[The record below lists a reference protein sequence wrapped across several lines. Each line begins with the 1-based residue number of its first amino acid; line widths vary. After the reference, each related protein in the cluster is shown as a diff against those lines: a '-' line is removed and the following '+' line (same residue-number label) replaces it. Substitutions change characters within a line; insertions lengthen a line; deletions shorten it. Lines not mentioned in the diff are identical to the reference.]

1 MTLEIEDI
9 LKASPYLRKG
19 VATGMPSRMRSDSSE
34 DQRDLLFRLNNQ
46 QKIPFSKVTDSKDR
60 GWRDNT
66 SLPMDEEILKEDV
79 NHDGRKCPRCNRG
92 PLGTIENPETGEV
105 EAEFCPDCEYYTE
118 KEDKQRP
125 GMEIKY
131 PTEER
136 AQEEAEK
143 LKRALWARFGSES
156 KPEVETIEMKEA
168 KVNWANYSTEGLR
181 AIYSDMKNY
190 GEDTREVEEELD
202 RRLKNKSTINGKKKY
217 PKQSKDDT
225 IGVKG
230 WSSLAFKPTRD
241 MDNQRFFSQAVFDKM
256 PFGEAGKVRDD
267 KMRRS
272 GGIEETER
280 YNEKESAEVSKQRDP
295 HQWYQYSTMDGKKK
309 ILEHA
314 GVDVRN
320 LKQDW
325 DEYEGLPEDVRNKIN
340 QLFETEHKK
349 EGRTYKE
356 VQQNEQYGDQEGMLG
371 RVGFNVKPKKDT
383 DAKEKRSPVPREAV
397 KAECN
402 LCKEKHEEELE
413 CPLCQKSICSDF
425 ENEIFTCPN
434 CVYSLVRIPNQED
447 LEIVVG

>member
-1 MTLEIEDI
+1 
-9 LKASPYLRKG
+9 
-19 VATGMPSRMRSDSSE
+19 
-34 DQRDLLFRLNNQ
+34 
-46 QKIPFSKVTDSKDR
+46 
-60 GWRDNT
+60 
-66 SLPMDEEILKEDV
+66 
-79 NHDGRKCPRCNRG
+79 
-92 PLGTIENPETGEV
+92 
-105 EAEFCPDCEYYTE
+105 
-118 KEDKQRP
+118 
-125 GMEIKY
+125 
-131 PTEER
+131 
-136 AQEEAEK
+136 
-143 LKRALWARFGSES
+143 
-156 KPEVETIEMKEA
+156 
-168 KVNWANYSTEGLR
+168 
-181 AIYSDMKNY
+181 
-190 GEDTREVEEELD
+190 
-202 RRLKNKSTINGKKKY
+202 
-217 PKQSKDDT
+217 
-225 IGVKG
+225 
-230 WSSLAFKPTRD
+230 

-356 VQQNEQYGDQEGMLG
+356 EVQQNEQYGDQEGMLG